1 MVTKSL
7 NLKPKKS
14 EIKANQLTLGSI
26 STSANLSS
34 GDIEDSQ
41 LYGNVFDFSVD
52 YSAISSDKI
61 LVIHDYLM
69 NKDGII

>member
-1 MVTKSL
+1 MITKLL

-61 LVIHDYLM
+61 LDIHDYLM